1 MSSTHN
7 IDFFFFLLR
16 MFLSSF
22 CCGKL
27 CKFLLKYLLVKENPF
42 FLIETIS
49 NNYIIPV
56 TNKMLHIGVHTE
68 LENPTNSSDPPET
81 EPQPLELTNPTVG
94 DGSPTIEPD
103 TFGSVSGFPPQKLE
117 PPDPTIKSTKS
128 GNIQMFSNKFTN
140 TGDIF
145 AFPTKS
151 YLKSTRSSKISSRSS
166 PDSMDPAKYQ
176 PDLDRSVKISA
187 PAAKPKTNWH
197 KPKTQRTRTGRSDHY
212 YMSVL
217 VLFFTHSKYLDQAL
231 VEHKPGPVQLM
242 HTPRPPYDFS
252 SIFFFYKL
260 CKF

>member
-7 IDFFFFLLR
+7 IDFFFLLR

-68 LENPTNSSDPPET
+68 LGNPTNSSDPPET

-94 DGSPTIEPD
+94 GGSPTIEPD
-103 TFGSVSGFPPQKLE
+103 TFGSISGFPPQKLE

-128 GNIQMFSNKFTN
+128 GDIQMFSNKFTN
-140 TGDIF
+140 IGNIF

-151 YLKSTRSSKISSRSS
+151 YLKSTRSSKISLRSS
-166 PDSMDPAKYQ
+166 PDSMDPDKYR
-176 PDLDRSVKISA
+176 PDLDQSVKILANLKPTGINPKPNGLGPDDPTIIIGQFWFCFSPTRNIWIRSWSSTNLTRFDSCTPLGLHMISA
-187 PAAKPKTNWH
+187 A
-197 KPKTQRTRTGRSDHY
+197 
-212 YMSVL
+212 
-217 VLFFTHSKYLDQAL
+217 
-231 VEHKPGPVQLM
+231 
-242 HTPRPPYDFS
+242 
-252 SIFFFYKL
+252 FFFL
-260 CKF
+260 